1 MCLMTCQFPRSAIDT
16 EASLKS
22 LGRPLMASIQ
32 PRAVHEAN
40 TLIMRL
46 MFCWIPHCDVVVVLI
61 QRQMPSGLR
70 RRFERR
76 NLLFPQLDL
85 GISLSPTTGP
95 PRDRSPDRQ
104 VRLAIASE
112 TINKRSTLTYQK
124 DTFVLLSKAK
134 TSISRRT
141 AFQLSKE
148 QEIITGS
155 NRWMSRCLENPT
167 SIFLNITQSVF

>member
-1 MCLMTCQFPRSAIDT
+1 MNEKSFMCLMTYQFPRSAIGP

-32 PRAVHEAN
+32 PRAVHQAN
-40 TLIMRL
+40 TLVMRL
-46 MFCWIPHCDVVVVLI
+46 MFCWIPHCDVSIVVVLI
-61 QRQMPSGLR
+61 HRQMPSGLR

-76 NLLFPQLDL
+76 NLLFLSSTSVSVCHRPPDL
-85 GISLSPTTGP
+85 QETAVPT
-95 PRDRSPDRQ
+95 DRFDLPSRT
-104 VRLAIASE
+104 RRS
-112 TINKRSTLTYQK
+112 TKRSNLTYQK

-148 QEIITGS
+148 QENITGS
-155 NRWMSRCLENPT
+155 NR
-167 SIFLNITQSVF
+167 